1 MTSIA
6 KKPDKIRLFRAGI
19 FFVHLR
25 WWAMINLKQILS
37 LFLSINEISSCIV
50 LTREILSAYIGM
62 YLFAIANFVF

>member
-1 MTSIA
+1 
-6 KKPDKIRLFRAGI
+6 
-19 FFVHLR
+19 
-25 WWAMINLKQILS
+25 MINLKQILS